1 MSQRRVWGL
10 FVALVLTALALI
22 TFDFRDQDDGPTE
35 AGREAATSG
44 LAPFESAVS
53 AALAPLRSLGDG
65 VVDLFATR
73 SENQRLRAE
82 NEALEARRRAFADL
96 EREVAELRALLGFRE
111 DHGLATVPAR
121 VIAVAPSNFEW
132 TLTIDV
138 GEDDGVERG
147 MAVVSG
153 DGLIGRV
160 LTTTPGASRVLLVV
174 DPNFSVAARSVAT
187 SALGLLDGGGSEPMR
202 FVPLDPR
209 QSVDADDEIVTATF
223 PGSAIPAG
231 IPVGRI
237 VAQDERSS
245 RLSAAYDLL
254 PFVDVTRL
262 DQVLVVLAASAQDV
276 PGFTDSDALDLPDE
290 VPAVDG
296 EPAADAAPDPEA
308 EGPEG

>member
-10 FVALVLTALALI
+10 FVALVLTALVLI
-22 TFDFRDQDDGPTE
+22 TFDFRDDEAGPTD
-35 AGREAATSG
+35 AGREAAAAG
-44 LAPFESAVS
+44 LAPFETGIARVVS
-53 AALAPLRSLGDG
+53 PLRRFGDG

-82 NEALEARRRAFADL
+82 NDELEVRRRAFADL
-96 EREVAELRALLGFRE
+96 EREVAELRALLGFR
-111 DHGLATVPAR
+111 DDVGLTTVPAR

-138 GEDDGVERG
+138 GEDDGIERG
-147 MAVVSG
+147 MAVVAAE
-153 DGLIGRV
+153 GLVGRV
-160 LTTTPGASRVLLVV
+160 LTTTSSASRVLLVV

-187 SALGLLDGGGSEPMR
+187 SALGLLDGGGSEPLR
-202 FVPLDPR
+202 FAPLDPG
-209 QSVDADDEIVTATF
+209 QIVDTDDEIVTATF
-223 PGSAIPAG
+223 PGSAIPSG

-262 DQVLVVLAASAQDV
+262 DHVLVVLAGPADDV
-276 PGFTDSDALDLPDE
+276 PEFEDSDALD
-290 VPAVDG
+290 VPTSDG
-296 EPAADAAPDPEA
+296 DA
-308 EGPEG
+308 G

>member
-10 FVALVLTALALI
+10 FVALVLTALVLI
-22 TFDFRDQDDGPTE
+22 TFDFRDDEAGPTD
-35 AGREAATSG
+35 AGREAAAAG
-44 LAPFESAVS
+44 LAPFETGIARVVS
-53 AALAPLRSLGDG
+53 PLRRFGDG

-82 NEALEARRRAFADL
+82 NEELELRRRAFADL
-96 EREVAELRALLGFRE
+96 EREVAELRALLGFR
-111 DHGLATVPAR
+111 DDVGLTTVPAR

-138 GEDDGVERG
+138 GEDDGIERG
-147 MAVVSG
+147 MAVVAAE
-153 DGLIGRV
+153 GLVGRV
-160 LTTTPGASRVLLVV
+160 LTTTSSASRVLLVV

-187 SALGLLDGGGSEPMR
+187 SALGLLDGGGSEPLR
-202 FVPLDPR
+202 FAPLDPG
-209 QSVDADDEIVTATF
+209 QIVDTDDEIVTATF
-223 PGSAIPAG
+223 SGSAIPSG

-262 DQVLVVLAASAQDV
+262 DHVLVVLAGPADDV
-276 PGFTDSDALDLPDE
+276 PEFEDSDALD
-290 VPAVDG
+290 VPTSDG
-296 EPAADAAPDPEA
+296 DA
-308 EGPEG
+308 G

>member
-10 FVALVLTALALI
+10 FVALVLTALVLI
-22 TFDFRDQDDGPTE
+22 TFDFRDDEAGPTD
-35 AGREAATSG
+35 AGREAAAAG
-44 LAPFESAVS
+44 LAPFETGIARVVS
-53 AALAPLRSLGDG
+53 PLRRFGDG

-82 NEALEARRRAFADL
+82 NEELEVRRRAFADL
-96 EREVAELRALLGFRE
+96 EREVAELRALLGFRDE
-111 DHGLATVPAR
+111 VELSTVPAR

-138 GEDDGVERG
+138 GEDGGIERG
-147 MAVVSG
+147 MAVVAAE
-153 DGLIGRV
+153 GLVGRV
-160 LTTTPGASRVLLVV
+160 LTTTSSASRVLLVV

-187 SALGLLDGGGSEPMR
+187 SALGLLDGGGSEPLR
-202 FVPLDPR
+202 FAPLDPG
-209 QSVDADDEIVTATF
+209 QIVDTDDEIVTATF
-223 PGSAIPAG
+223 PGSAIPSG

-262 DQVLVVLAASAQDV
+262 DHVLVVLAGPADDV
-276 PGFTDSDALDLPDE
+276 PEFEDSDALD
-290 VPAVDG
+290 VPTSDG
-296 EPAADAAPDPEA
+296 DA
-308 EGPEG
+308 G

>member
-10 FVALVLTALALI
+10 FVALVLAALVLI
-22 TFDFRDQDDGPTE
+22 TFDFRDDEAGPTD
-35 AGREAATSG
+35 AGREAAAAG
-44 LAPFESAVS
+44 LAPFETGIARVVS
-53 AALAPLRSLGDG
+53 PLRRFGDG

-82 NEALEARRRAFADL
+82 NEELEVRRRAYADL
-96 EREVAELRALLGFRE
+96 EREVAELRALLGFRDE
-111 DHGLATVPAR
+111 VELSTVPAR

-138 GEDDGVERG
+138 GEDDGIERG
-147 MAVVSG
+147 MAVVAAE
-153 DGLIGRV
+153 GLVGRV
-160 LTTTPGASRVLLVV
+160 LTTTSSASRVLLVV

-187 SALGLLDGGGSEPMR
+187 SALGLLDGGGSEPLR
-202 FVPLDPR
+202 FAPLDPG
-209 QSVDADDEIVTATF
+209 QIVDTDDEIVTATF
-223 PGSAIPAG
+223 PGSAIPSG

-262 DQVLVVLAASAQDV
+262 DHVLVVLAGPADDV
-276 PGFTDSDALDLPDE
+276 PEFEDSDALD
-290 VPAVDG
+290 VPTSDG
-296 EPAADAAPDPEA
+296 DA
-308 EGPEG
+308 G

>member
-10 FVALVLTALALI
+10 FVALVLTALVLI
-22 TFDFRDQDDGPTE
+22 TFDFRDDEAGPTD
-35 AGREAATSG
+35 AGREAAAAG
-44 LAPFESAVS
+44 LAPFETGIARVVS
-53 AALAPLRSLGDG
+53 PLRRFGDG

-82 NEALEARRRAFADL
+82 NEELEVRRRAFADL
-96 EREVAELRALLGFRE
+96 EREVAELRALLGFRDE
-111 DHGLATVPAR
+111 VELSTVPAR

-138 GEDDGVERG
+138 GEDDGIERG
-147 MAVVSG
+147 MAVVAAE
-153 DGLIGRV
+153 GLVGRV
-160 LTTTPGASRVLLVV
+160 LTTTSSASRVLLVV

-187 SALGLLDGGGSEPMR
+187 SALGLLDGGGSEPLR
-202 FVPLDPR
+202 FAPLDPG
-209 QSVDADDEIVTATF
+209 QIVDTDDEIVTATF
-223 PGSAIPAG
+223 PGSAIPSG

-262 DQVLVVLAASAQDV
+262 DHVLVVLAGPADDV
-276 PGFTDSDALDLPDE
+276 PEFEDSDALD
-290 VPAVDG
+290 VPTSDG
-296 EPAADAAPDPEA
+296 DA
-308 EGPEG
+308 G

>member
-10 FVALVLTALALI
+10 FVALVLTALVLI
-22 TFDFRDQDDGPTE
+22 TFDFRDDEAGPTD
-35 AGREAATSG
+35 AGREAAAAG
-44 LAPFESAVS
+44 LAPFETGIARVVS
-53 AALAPLRSLGDG
+53 PLRRFGDG

-82 NEALEARRRAFADL
+82 NEELEVRRRAFADL
-96 EREVAELRALLGFRE
+96 EREVAELRALLGFR
-111 DHGLATVPAR
+111 DDVGLTTVPAR

-138 GEDDGVERG
+138 GEDDGIERG
-147 MAVVSG
+147 MAVVAAE
-153 DGLIGRV
+153 GLVGRV
-160 LTTTPGASRVLLVV
+160 LTTTSSASRVLLVV

-187 SALGLLDGGGSEPMR
+187 SALGLLDGGGSEPLR
-202 FVPLDPR
+202 FAPLDPG
-209 QSVDADDEIVTATF
+209 QIVDTDDEIVTATF
-223 PGSAIPAG
+223 SGSAIPSG

-262 DQVLVVLAASAQDV
+262 DHVLVVLAGPADDV
-276 PGFTDSDALDLPDE
+276 PEFEDSDALD
-290 VPAVDG
+290 VPTSDG
-296 EPAADAAPDPEA
+296 DA
-308 EGPEG
+308 G

>member
-10 FVALVLTALALI
+10 FVALVLTALVLI
-22 TFDFRDQDDGPTE
+22 TFDFRDDEAGPTD
-35 AGREAATSG
+35 AGREAAAAG
-44 LAPFESAVS
+44 LAPFETGIARVVS
-53 AALAPLRSLGDG
+53 PLRRFGDG

-82 NEALEARRRAFADL
+82 NDELEVRRRAFADL
-96 EREVAELRALLGFRE
+96 EREVAELRALLGFRDE
-111 DHGLATVPAR
+111 VELSTVPAR

-138 GEDDGVERG
+138 GEDGGIERG
-147 MAVVSG
+147 MAVVAAE
-153 DGLIGRV
+153 GLVGRV
-160 LTTTPGASRVLLVV
+160 LTTTSSASRVLLVV

-187 SALGLLDGGGSEPMR
+187 SALGLLDGGGSEPLR
-202 FVPLDPR
+202 FAPLDPG
-209 QSVDADDEIVTATF
+209 QIVDTDDEIVTATF
-223 PGSAIPAG
+223 PGSAIPSG

-262 DQVLVVLAASAQDV
+262 DHVLVVLAGPADDV
-276 PGFTDSDALDLPDE
+276 PEFEDSDALD
-290 VPAVDG
+290 VPTSDG
-296 EPAADAAPDPEA
+296 DA
-308 EGPEG
+308 G

>member
-10 FVALVLTALALI
+10 FVALVLTALVLI
-22 TFDFRDQDDGPTE
+22 TFDFRDDEAGPTD
-35 AGREAATSG
+35 AGREAAAAG
-44 LAPFESAVS
+44 LAPFETGIARVVS
-53 AALAPLRSLGDG
+53 PLRRFGDG

-82 NEALEARRRAFADL
+82 NEELEVRRRAYADL
-96 EREVAELRALLGFRE
+96 EREVAELRALLGFRDE
-111 DHGLATVPAR
+111 VELSTVPAR

-138 GEDDGVERG
+138 GEDDGIERG
-147 MAVVSG
+147 MAVVAAE
-153 DGLIGRV
+153 GLVGRV
-160 LTTTPGASRVLLVV
+160 LTTTSSASRVLLVV

-187 SALGLLDGGGSEPMR
+187 SALGLLDGGGSEPLR
-202 FVPLDPR
+202 FAPLDPG
-209 QSVDADDEIVTATF
+209 QIVDTDDEIVTATF
-223 PGSAIPAG
+223 PGSAIPSG

-262 DQVLVVLAASAQDV
+262 DHVLVVLAGPADDV
-276 PGFTDSDALDLPDE
+276 PEFEDSDALD
-290 VPAVDG
+290 VPTSDG
-296 EPAADAAPDPEA
+296 DA
-308 EGPEG
+308 G

>member
-10 FVALVLTALALI
+10 FVALVLTALVLI
-22 TFDFRDQDDGPTE
+22 TFDFRDDEAGPTD
-35 AGREAATSG
+35 AGREAAAAG
-44 LAPFESAVS
+44 LAPFETGIARVVS
-53 AALAPLRSLGDG
+53 PLRRFGDG

-82 NEALEARRRAFADL
+82 NEELEVRRRAFADL
-96 EREVAELRALLGFRE
+96 EREVAELRALLGFR
-111 DHGLATVPAR
+111 DDVGLTTVPAR

-138 GEDDGVERG
+138 GEDDGIERG
-147 MAVVSG
+147 MAVVAAE
-153 DGLIGRV
+153 GLVGRV
-160 LTTTPGASRVLLVV
+160 LTTTSSASRVLLVV

-187 SALGLLDGGGSEPMR
+187 SALGLLDGGGSEPLR
-202 FVPLDPR
+202 FAPLDPG
-209 QSVDADDEIVTATF
+209 QIVDTDDEIVTATF
-223 PGSAIPAG
+223 PGSAIPSG

-262 DQVLVVLAASAQDV
+262 DHVLVVLAGPADDV
-276 PGFTDSDALDLPDE
+276 PEFEDSDALD
-290 VPAVDG
+290 VPTSDG
-296 EPAADAAPDPEA
+296 DA
-308 EGPEG
+308 G